1 MNHLHFLLG
10 EVDMKGLQ
18 LKVLLFVRSIRS
30 RDFKIYKQVIRNLL
44 PWFFALD
51 HVHYARW
58 LSVHLC
64 DMLKLNETSPDVSTY
79 FERGMF
85 VVSKTK
91 RSSSS
96 IGIDHA
102 HEQNNKCVKG
112 DGGKQHVVTHICL
125 KCL

>member
-10 EVDMKGLQ
+10 EVDMKGCIHSWFWSMTLDLQ

-30 RDFKIYKQVIRNLL
+30 SDFKLYKQAIKNLL

-51 HVHYARW
+51 HIHYARW

-91 RSSSS
+91 LFNW
-96 IGIDHA
+96 D
-102 HEQNNKCVKG
+102 
-112 DGGKQHVVTHICL
+112 
-125 KCL
+125 